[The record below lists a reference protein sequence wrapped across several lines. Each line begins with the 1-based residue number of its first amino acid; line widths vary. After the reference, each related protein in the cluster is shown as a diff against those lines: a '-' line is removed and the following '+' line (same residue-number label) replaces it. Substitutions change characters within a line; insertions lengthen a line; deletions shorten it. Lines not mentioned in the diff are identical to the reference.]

1 MKNYLNLPLQAAM
14 ALSLLGTPGAFA
26 HHLAA
31 QEQPD
36 NSAANKN
43 AHGQTAQDQG
53 QDTNDVAITRKI
65 RRELVK
71 DKSLSIYAHNVKII
85 TRDGMVT
92 LKGPVRSEEEKT
104 LIGAR
109 AADAAG
115 GAGKVTNQLTV
126 KGE

>member
-1 MKNYLNLPLQAAM
+1 MKNHLNLSLQAAM
-14 ALSLLGTPGAFA
+14 ALSLLGTPAAFA
-26 HHLAA
+26 HHMAA
-31 QEQPD
+31 REQPD

-43 AHGQTAQDQG
+43 ARGETAEDQG
-53 QDTNDVAITRKI
+53 RDKNDVAITRKI
-65 RRELVK
+65 RREIVK

-85 TRDGMVT
+85 TRDGMVI
-92 LKGPVRSEEEKT
+92 LKGPVRPEEEKT

-126 KGE
+126 RGE